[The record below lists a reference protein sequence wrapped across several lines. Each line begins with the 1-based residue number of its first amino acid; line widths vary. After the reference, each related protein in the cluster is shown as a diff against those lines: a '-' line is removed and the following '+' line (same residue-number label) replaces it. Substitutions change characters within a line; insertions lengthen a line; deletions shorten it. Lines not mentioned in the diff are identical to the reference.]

1 MGPVDRLLPDWR
13 DAGAYA
19 PLLAA
24 DRALLAWEWLRRDEV
39 YRSAAGQGA
48 GTAGPCVAGPGR
60 WGLHAFEPPD
70 AAVPGARPVWRADVH
85 PYVLPVRAVPGAEG
99 DDALELELLV
109 PLCRLVE
116 DSAGLQHLLIS
127 DGLRSIRIDVVEGSI
142 REGRARLHY
151 LIAGFEHAEKP
162 LLTLRRLLALRR
174 TGHFSGSLHS
184 PGTRARRLVLMLRAY
199 DALASGARQ
208 REIAAWLLDGDA
220 LRDRW
225 RVRAPSLRSRV
236 QRLVGC
242 ARTVAAGG
250 YRALLAA

>member
-1 MGPVDRLLPDWR
+1 MGAVERFLPDWR
-13 DAGAYA
+13 DADAYA

-24 DRALLAWEWLRRDEV
+24 DRPLLAWEWLRRDEA
-39 YRSAAGQGA
+39 YRWAACQAAGMA
-48 GTAGPCVAGPGR
+48 GSCVAGPGR

-70 AAVPGARPVWRADVH
+70 AAVPDARPVWRADVH
-85 PYVLPVRAVPGAEG
+85 PYVLPVRAVPGADG
-99 DDALELELLV
+99 DSLELEPLA

-116 DSAGLQHLLIS
+116 GSAGLQHLLIC

-142 REGRARLHY
+142 GEGGARLHY
-151 LIAGFEHAEKP
+151 LIAGFEDAEKP

-174 TGHFSGSLHS
+174 TGHFPASLHS
-184 PGTRARRLVLMLRAY
+184 AGTRARRFVLMLRAY
-199 DALASGARQ
+199 DALASGAGQ

-242 ARTVAAGG
+242 ARTVAGGG